1 MITKEEELQLI
12 EAHLRS
18 LYSRNYSLQL
28 DSLTENAVQNP
39 SLSTLQNIQQQLDSI
54 ALQIAALM
62 AEKTSVEAE

>member
-1 MITKEEELQLI
+1 MITKEEKLQLI